1 MKKILSTLFVTFCLC
16 TSIFPA
22 ETKIIKDAK
31 TAIKKYAGY
40 KELQKRGFTLNQLDN
55 IQTAQD
61 FYEVLLPYMI
71 RDSKP
76 LDNLLTINEMDF
88 ARHKNIIFENIYG
101 KKEKLIKKGYSEEQ
115 IFYYPAAGKDFY
127 RVGNFEWGKLPE
139 IPNIWNDIHFYKRPF
154 LSKDTA
160 YFWVLVTTEKMFEP
174 YYKKLE
180 SKKNI
185 ILDFRMHSGGWG
197 NQVHNLGTYLEGKKY
212 KGKIIIITD
221 RTTKYEDFI
230 EYETKTGTWNN
241 GVQEKGNLNWIVIG
255 ENSFGVQ
262 KYITNADWNYKTD
275 DFHFSPLPLKTNNY
289 AVCEEGVGVFPDVWA
304 VGDEDILKT
313 LEFLTGDKEI
323 RNLVKNP
330 FDWRNKLIGKK
341 HFFYNE
347 NWQIPKQISNCKSDD
362 EYNVQITDWLKTKLL
377 WKEFLSNN
385 ENLKTIGGWW
395 FELPACFNSIKDVK
409 EYNDAFAKWI
419 KIRIDWA
426 ELLSQ
431 NSENLKTMGNWWF
444 NLPECFNSIKDAK
457 EYNDAFAKWIE
468 IRTDWTELL
477 LQNSE
482 TLKTMGGWWFD
493 LPACFNSI
501 KDAKEYN
508 DAFAK
513 WIEIRTDWTKLLLQ
527 NKDELKATGGW
538 WLEPPEAMTKINN
551 PQNYLRTFETYINL
565 ESWWS
570 TFLITHQPALHINSL
585 KIYKNDLDELFPERN
600 DPDIYF
606 AQLDSYLKDQSLW
619 IDYLMPQPLVIPS
632 SESYKKAEKYKG
644 LSQKIGKN
652 CSSVPEKIRNIQK
665 SNPEEYVYQMVSY
678 INSVAENDFEKVQM
692 VFSIE
697 QEILRYD
704 NDEYKKMVE
713 KINIAKN
720 GVGEDYDTYSK
731 NLNKLWK
738 DSGEEHKKQ
747 DWKSVLEEGIC
758 VCDGYSQLMQ
768 WFCYKLGIKNRRIFT
783 PHDMFFAV
791 GHSWNIVRI
800 EGEDYPLDATWGLSY
815 LYMKPDEF
823 YSRGHFPQEPEE
835 QLLEKPHTLEEYKA
849 VYNK

>member
-1 MKKILSTLFVTFCLC
+1 MKKFISALILSLSLC
-16 TSIFPA
+16 STIFSV
-22 ETKIIKDAK
+22 ETKIAKDAK
-31 TAIKKYAGY
+31 IAIKKYVGY
-40 KELQKRGFTLNQLDN
+40 EELQKRGFKLNQLDN
-55 IQTAQD
+55 IQTVQD
-61 FYEVLLPYMI
+61 FYEVLLPFMI
-71 RDSKP
+71 QNGKP
-76 LDNLLTINEMDF
+76 LDNLISLNEMNF
-88 ARHKNIIFENIYG
+88 ARHKNIVFENIYG
-101 KKEKLIKKGYSEEQ
+101 KKEELIKKGYSEEQ

-127 RVGNFEWGKLPE
+127 RVGKFEWGKLPE
-139 IPNIWNDIHFYKRPF
+139 LPNIWNEIHFYKRPF

-174 YYKKLE
+174 YYKELE

-185 ILDFRMHSGGWG
+185 ILDFRMYSGGWG

-212 KGKIIIITD
+212 KGKIFLITD
-221 RTTKYEDFI
+221 RTSKNDFI
-230 EYETKTGTWNN
+230 LSQETKTGAWNN

-262 KYITNADWNYKTD
+262 KYITNADWNYRTD
-275 DFHFSPLPLKTNNY
+275 DFYFSPLPLKTNDY
-289 AVCEEGVGVFPDVWA
+289 AVCEEGIGVFPDVWA

-341 HFFYNE
+341 DFFYNE
-347 NWQIPKQISNCKSDD
+347 NWQIPKQISNCKSDG

-377 WKEFLSNN
+377 WKEFVSNH
-385 ENLKTIGGWW
+385 EDLKTMGGWW
-395 FELPACFNSIKDVK
+395 FDLPECFNSIKGAKEYNEAFARWIEIRTDWTEFLSKNSEVLKSTGGWGFELPACFNSIK
-409 EYNDAFAKWI
+409 N
-419 KIRIDWA
+419 
-426 ELLSQ
+426 
-431 NSENLKTMGNWWF
+431 
-444 NLPECFNSIKDAK
+444 AK
-457 EYNDAFAKWIE
+457 EYNDAFARWIE

-477 LQNSE
+477 SKNSE
-482 TLKTMGGWWFD
+482 
-493 LPACFNSI
+493 AI
-501 KDAKEYN
+501 KS
-508 DAFAK
+508 
-513 WIEIRTDWTKLLLQ
+513 
-527 NKDELKATGGW
+527 TGGW
-538 WLEPPEAMTKINN
+538 WLELPEAMTKISNH
-551 PQNYLRTFETYINL
+551 QNYLRTFETYINL
-565 ESWWS
+565 ESWWT

-600 DPDIYF
+600 NPDKYF

-652 CSSVPEKIRNIQK
+652 CSSVPGKIRNIQK
-665 SNPEEYVYQMVSY
+665 SNSEEYVNQMVAY
-678 INSVAENDFEKVQM
+678 INSVAENDFEKIQM

-704 NDEYKKMVE
+704 NDEYQTRVE
-713 KINIAKN
+713 RINIAKN
-720 GVGEDYDTYSK
+720 GVVEDYETYLK
-731 NLNKLWK
+731 NLNKLWE
-738 DSGEEHKKQ
+738 DSGEEPKKQ
-747 DWKSVLEEGIC
+747 DWKSVLEEGTC

-783 PHDMFFAV
+783 PHDMVFAV

-849 VYNK
+849 AYK